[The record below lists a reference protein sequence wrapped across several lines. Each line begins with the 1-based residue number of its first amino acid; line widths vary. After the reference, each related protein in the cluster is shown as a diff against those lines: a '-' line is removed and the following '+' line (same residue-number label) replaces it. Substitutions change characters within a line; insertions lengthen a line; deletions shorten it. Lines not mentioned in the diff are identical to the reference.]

1 MTNFQAQPPSRFG
14 ITPERLVLVLPA
26 LAGGLVAAGLAL
38 AWLLPAWQRNGARPL
53 RHVECRRPRRR

>member
-38 AWLLPAWQRNGARPL
+38 AWAVALEPL
-53 RHVECRRPRRR
+53 ATNISQ